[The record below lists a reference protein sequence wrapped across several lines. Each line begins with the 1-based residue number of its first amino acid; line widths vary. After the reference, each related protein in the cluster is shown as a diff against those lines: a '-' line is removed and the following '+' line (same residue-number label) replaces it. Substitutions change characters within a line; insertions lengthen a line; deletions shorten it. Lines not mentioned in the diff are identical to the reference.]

1 MENVIKVQSINKSE
15 LLTLQA
21 FQSYKVRQRLCDFH
35 FLNDVKDETEAE
47 KHNTAGFSAL
57 GEKCSETNCEYLLP

>member
-1 MENVIKVQSINKSE
+1 M
-15 LLTLQA
+15 
-21 FQSYKVRQRLCDFH
+21 DFH

-47 KHNTAGFSAL
+47 KHSTAGFSAL